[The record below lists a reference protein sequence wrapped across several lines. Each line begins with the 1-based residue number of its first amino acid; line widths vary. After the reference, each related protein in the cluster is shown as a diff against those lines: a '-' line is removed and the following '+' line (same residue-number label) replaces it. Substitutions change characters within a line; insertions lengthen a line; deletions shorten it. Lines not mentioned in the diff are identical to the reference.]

1 MQTKAIKTKQGAEMK
16 TRFLTIAAMSTIIVG
31 CGVDP
36 EKATN
41 KLEFVSKAP
50 ADFKVGDTSG
60 LWVVSRTIIEANG
73 RSIPDKT
80 YDSFY
85 LVSSDTNVAS
95 VIRAKHLVAKTAG
108 ETTIT
113 ARDEKSTLKTET
125 AVTVTVFPAP

>member
-1 MQTKAIKTKQGAEMK
+1 MKKTML
-16 TRFLTIAAMSTIIVG
+16 LTIATLGAILAG
-31 CGVDP
+31 CAVDT
-36 EKATN
+36 EKASN

-50 ADFKVGDTSG
+50 TDFKVGDTSG

-73 RSIPDKT
+73 RSFTDNPYGT
-80 YDSFY
+80 FY

-95 VIRAKHLVAKTAG
+95 VIRAKQLVAKKAG

-125 AVTVTVFPAP
+125 AVAVTVLPAP

>member
-1 MQTKAIKTKQGAEMK
+1 MK